1 MKILSS
7 QTIKVR
13 SISQYNALKYQM
25 STYFSAIKS
34 FFTNSSQN
42 YKFQTFDDFNV
53 KIDINDE
60 NCNFSNV
67 FLDKDFV
74 DVESGNISIKP
85 LFTEAEW
92 SQIYKILL
100 NHKRDHKIV
109 TQIFGEVKR
118 RQKALNNY
126 ESF

>member
-1 MKILSS
+1 M

-25 STYFSAIKS
+25 STYFSVIKNLANT
-34 FFTNSSQN
+34 FFAEA
-42 YKFQTFDDFNV
+42 KFQTFDDFNV

-67 FLDKDFV
+67 CLDKDFV

-126 ESF
+126 ESC

>member
-1 MKILSS
+1 
-7 QTIKVR
+7 
-13 SISQYNALKYQM
+13 M

-34 FFTNSSQN
+34 FFANSSQN

-67 FLDKDFV
+67 CIDKDFV

-118 RQKALNNY
+118 RQKALNSH
-126 ESF
+126 ESC

>member
-1 MKILSS
+1 M

-25 STYFSAIKS
+25 STYFSVIKNLANT
-34 FFTNSSQN
+34 FFAEA
-42 YKFQTFDDFNV
+42 KFQTFDDFNV
-53 KIDINDE
+53 KIDINNE

-109 TQIFGEVKR
+109 TQISGEVKR
-118 RQKALNNY
+118 RQQALNNY
-126 ESF
+126 ESC

>member
-1 MKILSS
+1 M

-34 FFTNSSQN
+34 FFANSSQN

-67 FLDKDFV
+67 CIDKDFV

-118 RQKALNNY
+118 RQKALNSH
-126 ESF
+126 ESC